1 MAVATT
7 AAEPDTDTM
16 MTESPQLVT
25 ARGEAAGFTSDSL
38 LSMVLD
44 RTTDGVVV
52 TDGRGLIVYVNAPLL
67 ELFGYDAEDLVG
79 QPVEVLLPDDL
90 RDNHRHHVHD
100 FLANPNPRPM
110 GREDLDIEGRRADGS
125 LFSIDV
131 QLNALP
137 GTSLV
142 VATIRDMTQ
151 QRQKAVDCAIAR
163 IDLGNASSQVDRL
176 QGSLDLVIQRL
187 FALGTSIAASA
198 ANESV
203 LSERLSAALHGID
216 EIIEAVQDGRQAVGP

>member
-1 MAVATT
+1 MKTQTPELA
-7 AAEPDTDTM
+7 
-16 MTESPQLVT
+16 S
-25 ARGEAAGFTSDSL
+25 ARGGAVSYTSDAF

-44 RTTDGVVV
+44 RTTDGVVM
-52 TDGRGLIVYVNAPLL
+52 TDGDGVIVYANAPLL
-67 ELFGYDAEDLVG
+67 AMFGYDAEDLLG
-79 QPVEVLLPDDL
+79 QRVEVLLPEDL
-90 RDNHRHHVHD
+90 RDHHRHHVKD
-100 FLANPNPRPM
+100 FLAAPTPRPM

-125 LFSIDV
+125 VLPIDV

-151 QRQKAVDCAIAR
+151 LRRAAVDCAIVR
-163 IDLGNASSQVDRL
+163 IDLANARSQVDRL
-176 QGSLDLVIQRL
+176 QASLDLVIQRL

-203 LSERLSAALHGID
+203 LSERLAAALHGID
-216 EIIEAVQDGRQAVGP
+216 QVIEAVQDGRQAVGP